1 MLLHRGKL
9 YETRDEIEEEIE
21 HQRHLLR
28 QATGNLRFL
37 QSRMASLGPG
47 SPLALPLHNEA
58 EEMERRRTEALQII
72 RELEQQM
79 AALHATPRAFA
90 SPPASLPSD
99 QAAPRVTYR
108 LLYRTIPTAVMH
120 LYSREQLPLVAFTAA
135 NRLGASC
142 AIVVTSQ
149 IEQYSFSRSDT
160 LYLSAGAQGTV
171 AQLPVLRLDEIR
183 RIQELTRGVLH
194 LRASYILNGQ
204 EALLWVQDEDVQ
216 FLARDVMTW
225 AVVVDEGRAHDLSHH
240 IAAWVQPNDPAV
252 ADLARL
258 AKDYLPRNLEFG
270 YWGLRANDTENV
282 RQQVQAIF
290 HAIQTCNLEYIHAPV
305 AFGLRENEI
314 HQTVHLPAY
323 SLAHRQANCIDFV
336 VLYASLMERIG
347 LHAAILIVP
356 GHALVG
362 WETGSDSGQYE
373 FLETTWSR
381 AGYTFEAALAQ
392 GNGTYQRFRPFLGR
406 PIFDP
411 RGFAVLHDLR
421 RLRAQGVTPMA

>member
-9 YETRDEIEEEIE
+9 YETRSEIEEEIE
-21 HQRHLLR
+21 HQRQLLR
-28 QATGNLRFL
+28 QATGNLRFV
-37 QSRMASLGPG
+37 QNRMASLGVA

-58 EEMERRRTEALQII
+58 EEMERRRTEALQVI
-72 RELEQQM
+72 RELEQQVAM
-79 AALHATPRAFA
+79 LHATPRAIATPAGAA
-90 SPPASLPSD
+90 SPE
-99 QAAPRVTYR
+99 QTTPRVTYR

-120 LYSREQLPLVAFTAA
+120 LYSREQLPLVAFRAA
-135 NRLGASC
+135 NRTSAPC
-142 AIVVTSQ
+142 ALVVTSQ

-160 LYLSAGAQGTV
+160 LYLSSGAQGTV

-194 LRASYILNGQ
+194 LRATYIVNGQ

-225 AVVVDEGRAHDLSHH
+225 AIVVDERRAHDLSHH
-240 IAAWVQPNDPAV
+240 IAAWVQPNDPAI
-252 ADLARL
+252 ADLARA
-258 AKDYLPRNLEFG
+258 AKDYLPRGMEFG
-270 YWGLRANDTENV
+270 YWEMPRDHAENV

-290 HAIQTCNLEYIHAPV
+290 AAIQARSLEFIHAPV
-305 AFGLRENEI
+305 AFGLRETEI
-314 HQTVHLPAY
+314 HQTVHLPAF

-336 VLYASLMERIG
+336 VLYASLMERVG
-347 LHAAILIVP
+347 LHPAILIVP

-362 WETGSDSGQYE
+362 WETWPDSGQYE

-381 AGYTFEAALAQ
+381 ASYTFDAALAQ
-392 GNGTYQRFRPFLGR
+392 GNKTYYQFRAFLGR

-411 RGFAVLHDLR
+411 RGFALLHDLR